1 VSIERWGA
9 FAVVDHKNARKLA
22 ADVLL
27 YDRLVLPTPANW
39 DRERWLKKDWDPEGL
54 ERRITQLGDIA
65 IPALWDLDRQ
75 KQWKEKFAALQEDAR
90 DMNAALHM
98 TRRVLAEHCRDYR
111 PKGVTAVEVVA
122 AYQSEA
128 DFNELDSRVHRGAA
142 ESELDF
148 LVAQRLAIPNDE
160 DPEKALKRALKL
172 RSDSTFNRRRKRFH
186 EWERK
191 ILSTGVLPEDAAK
204 ELVQLVSEYN
214 DAVRKST
221 HSFRVETVMLV
232 GGLSVASLAAVAGL
246 APTLVAGIGIGAL
259 KGAQVASI
267 GNATVGAL
275 LQIARHVRNQK
286 QPDAN
291 ASDFSGAM
299 FHQIEDETGW
309 ELRADPST

>member
-1 VSIERWGA
+1 
-9 FAVVDHKNARKLA
+9 
-22 ADVLL
+22 
-27 YDRLVLPTPANW
+27 
-39 DRERWLKKDWDPEGL
+39 
-54 ERRITQLGDIA
+54 
-65 IPALWDLDRQ
+65 
-75 KQWKEKFAALQEDAR
+75 
-90 DMNAALHM
+90 
-98 TRRVLAEHCRDYR
+98 
-111 PKGVTAVEVVA
+111 VEVVA